1 MREFGGKTAVVTG
14 GASGVGRA
22 LGRRFAR
29 EGMRVVLADVEP
41 AALERTTTELRAEG
55 LDVVGVVTDVTRFD
69 SVTALAQRTFH
80 THGAVHVL
88 CNNAGVGTNE
98 LHTMLWQSPASDWQ
112 WVLAVN
118 VWGVLHGIK
127 AFVPAMLE
135 DGQEGHVVNTSS
147 GNGGLF
153 PLPMTPIYATS
164 KAAVT
169 TISEV
174 LHYQLQMVG
183 AKLKASVLFPGP
195 HTVNTGIFQS
205 ARNRPAEFAPE
216 APPAPAPTLDDLR
229 TMVEGAGREFHVT
242 QPEEVA
248 EYTLA
253 ALRHDQFWILPPS
266 AEQDGKVRER
276 LENILARR
284 DPVLQLW

>member
-22 LGRRFAR
+22 LGRRFAQ
-29 EGMRVVLADVEP
+29 EGMRVVLADVES
-41 AALERTTTELRAEG
+41 AALDRTTAELRGAG
-55 LDVVGVVTDVTRFD
+55 LDVTGIVTDVTRYD
-69 SVTALAQRTFH
+69 SVKALARQTVQ

-98 LHTMLWQSPASDWQ
+98 LQTMLWQSPGSDWQ

-118 VWGVLHGIK
+118 VWGVLHGVK
-127 AFVPAMLE
+127 AFVPDMLE
-135 DGQEGHVVNTSS
+135 HGQEGHVVNTSS

-174 LHYQLQMVG
+174 LHYQLHMVG

-195 HTVNTGIFQS
+195 HTVNTNIFQS
-205 ARNRPAEFAPE
+205 ARNRPAQFAPE
-216 APPAPAPTLDDLR
+216 STPAPAPTLDELR
-229 TMVEGAGREFHVT
+229 AVMESAGREFHVT
-242 QPEEVA
+242 EPEDVA

-253 ALRHDQFWILPPS
+253 ALRRDQFWILPPS
-266 AEQDGKVRER
+266 AEQDAKVRER
-276 LENILARR
+276 LESILARR
-284 DPVLQLW
+284 DPVLNLW

>member
-14 GASGVGRA
+14 AASGVGRA
-22 LGRRFAR
+22 LGRRFGQA
-29 EGMRVVLADVEP
+29 GMRVVLADVES
-41 AALERTTTELRAEG
+41 AALERTTAELRSEG
-55 LDVVGVVTDVTRFD
+55 LDVTGVVTDVTRYD
-69 SVTALAQRTFH
+69 SVTALARHTFD
-80 THGAVHVL
+80 TYGAVHLL

-98 LHTMLWQSPASDWQ
+98 LHTMLWQSAASDWR

-127 AFVPAMLE
+127 AFVPTMLE
-135 DGQEGHVVNTSS
+135 HGEEGHVVNTSS

-195 HTVNTGIFQS
+195 HTVNTNIFQS

-216 APPAPAPTLDDLR
+216 STPAPAPTLEDLR
-229 TMVEGAGREFHVT
+229 AMMESAGRAFQVT
-242 QPEEVA
+242 QPGEVA

-253 ALRHDQFWILPPS
+253 ALRRDQFWIVPPS
-266 AEQDGKVRER
+266 AESDAKVRER
-276 LENILARR
+276 MESILARR
-284 DPVLQLW
+284 DPVLHLW